1 MYIALTGWLF
11 GNYWWM
17 SGEVGISGDDDTNAP
32 QAAHILM
39 ATISWLGLYYL
50 LLRPMGWIAP
60 SQKTLQRYKLSGLKP
75 RFSCFP
81 TWRAYEYIHAG
92 LWMLKD
98 LSWCLLEPV
107 PWVIFSVPTVL
118 ISIDFVWVTWKQGHV
133 VDSAH
138 YCAQLLWVI
147 SNLTWAGGELFSP
160 QYDDPIPI
168 TTRSPTAYKTCRWWA
183 SILLVCAFVPI
194 TVLYFIYFPIMTCV
208 DSPAAKRGRGGRT
221 YSVNNNTTNSD
232 DELLPDGDKSPEP
245 SPRGGGS
252 GSSLSDRGEGSVSP
266 TTTGKSTQPAVARAS
281 RTASFSG
288 SATAAGSR
296 V

>member
-194 TVLYFIYFPIMTCV
+194 TVLYFIYFPVMTCV
-208 DSPAAKRGRGGRT
+208 DSPAKRGRGGRT
-221 YSVNNNTTNSD
+221 YSVNNTTNSD

-266 TTTGKSTQPAVARAS
+266 TTTGKSAQPAVARAS